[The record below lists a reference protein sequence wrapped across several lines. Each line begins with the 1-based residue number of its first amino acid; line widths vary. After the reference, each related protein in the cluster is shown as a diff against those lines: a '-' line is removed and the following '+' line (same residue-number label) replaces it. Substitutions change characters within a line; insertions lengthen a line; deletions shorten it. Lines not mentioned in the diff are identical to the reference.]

1 MISATPVR
9 LGLVAM
15 LTAAGALAGHSAA
28 FAQGAA
34 GSVNLAPHIAIYD
47 LTLTSS
53 RGKRSLEGV
62 RGRIVYDFSGS
73 ACEGYALNFRQV
85 TELDS
90 GEGKVA
96 LSDLRTATWEEGEGK
111 SFRFKS
117 QNYMDEKQIGDVDGR
132 ADRGKASVAV
142 KLNKP
147 EDKKFDAGRVVFPT
161 EHMRLLIEAA
171 QAGKTL
177 LEIAVYDGSESG
189 EKIYQSLSV
198 IGRRIEP
205 DNALHFIEVAER
217 DFDLGQ
223 QIHGALARRL
233 LAVFDRYRA
242 TELADRNQF
251 AVRAEA
257 ELAGHHQQITAAHKA
272 HIVGDRCGRR
282 AKRNPKVRKL
292 FFNYTRHNPLH
303 LSWSKVLADRAR
315 RRKRIG

>member
-1 MISATPVR
+1 MISVAPIR
-9 LGLVAM
+9 LGFVVIF
-15 LTAAGALAGHSAA
+15 AGASLAANGAA
-28 FAQGAA
+28 LAQGPA
-34 GSVNLAPHIAIYD
+34 GTVKLAPHVAIYD

-132 ADRGKASVAV
+132 ADRAKASVAV

-147 EDKKFDAGRVVFPT
+147 EDKRFDAGKVVFPT

-171 QAGKTL
+171 QAGRTL
-177 LEIAVYDGSESG
+177 LEVAVYDGSESG
-189 EKIYQSLSV
+189 EKIYQSFSV

-205 DNALHFIEVAER
+205 DKKPGDDAAANKDSLS
-217 DFDLGQ
+217 G
-223 QIHGALARRL
+223 LARWPVTISYFEKTEKKADDQPSEQTPVYAISFEMYENGISRALRL
-233 LAVFDRYRA
+233 DYGDFVIDGKMSSLEVKR
-242 TELADRNQF
+242 T
-251 AVRAEA
+251 
-257 ELAGHHQQITAAHKA
+257 KA
-272 HIVGDRCGRR
+272 C
-282 AKRNPKVRKL
+282 K
-292 FFNYTRHNPLH
+292 
-303 LSWSKVLADRAR
+303 
-315 RRKRIG
+315 

>member
-1 MISATPVR
+1 MILVTPVR
-9 LGLVAM
+9 LGFVAM
-15 LTAAGALAGHSAA
+15 LTAAGTFGAHQAA
-28 FAQGAA
+28 IAQGPGAP
-34 GSVNLAPHIAIYD
+34 VKLAPHVAIYD

-117 QNYMDEKQIGDVDGR
+117 QNYMDSKQIGDVDGR
-132 ADRGKASVAV
+132 ADRGNSNVAV
-142 KLNKP
+142 RLNKP
-147 EDKKFDAGRVVFPT
+147 EDKKFNAGKVVFPT

-177 LEIAVYDGSESG
+177 FEIAVFDGSESG

-205 DNALHFIEVAER
+205 DKKPDNDAAAGKDSL
-217 DFDLGQ
+217 DG
-223 QIHGALARRL
+223 LARWPVTISYFDKTEKKTDDQPSEQTPIYAITFEMYENGISRALRL
-233 LAVFDRYRA
+233 DYGDFVIDGKMSSLEVK
-242 TELADRNQF
+242 
-251 AVRAEA
+251 
-257 ELAGHHQQITAAHKA
+257 KA
-272 HIVGDRCGRR
+272 SAC
-282 AKRNPKVRKL
+282 K
-292 FFNYTRHNPLH
+292 
-303 LSWSKVLADRAR
+303 
-315 RRKRIG
+315 

>member
-1 MISATPVR
+1 MIAVTPVR
-9 LGLVAM
+9 LGFVAM
-15 LTAAGALAGHSAA
+15 SAAAAFAASGAA

-34 GSVNLAPHIAIYD
+34 GSVKLVPHVAIYD

-53 RGKRSLEGV
+53 RGKRALEGV
-62 RGRIVYDFSGS
+62 RGRIVYDFSRS

-132 ADRGKASVAV
+132 ADRGKANVAV

-171 QAGKTL
+171 KAGKTL
-177 LEIAVYDGSESG
+177 LEVAVYDGSESG

-198 IGRRIEP
+198 IGKRIEP
-205 DNALHFIEVAER
+205 DKKPDNDAAA
-217 DFDLGQ
+217 DKDLLAG
-223 QIHGALARRL
+223 LARWPVTISYFDKSKQADDQPSEQTPIYAISFEMYENGIASALRL
-233 LAVFDRYRA
+233 A
-242 TELADRNQF
+242 
-251 AVRAEA
+251 
-257 ELAGHHQQITAAHKA
+257 
-272 HIVGDRCGRR
+272 
-282 AKRNPKVRKL
+282 
-292 FFNYTRHNPLH
+292 
-303 LSWSKVLADRAR
+303 
-315 RRKRIG
+315 